1 MGVKGLTPNHL
12 RQIEIVEVSST
23 ERVGG
28 GGGGGEG
35 GRGEV
40 VRKNNNTSTLPTILL
55 TLHRLGCHWL
65 YALINLMQSTVN
77 V

>member
-28 GGGGGEG
+28 GGGREGGE
-35 GRGEV
+35 RI

-55 TLHRLGCHWL
+55 TLHRLGCHWH

>member
-28 GGGGGEG
+28 GGGREGGE
-35 GRGEV
+35 RI

-65 YALINLMQSTVN
+65 
-77 V
+77 

>member
-12 RQIEIVEVSST
+12 RQTEIVEVSST

-28 GGGGGEG
+28 GGGEGGE
-35 GRGEV
+35 RI

-55 TLHRLGCHWL
+55 TLHQLGCHWL
-65 YALINLMQSTVN
+65 
-77 V
+77 

>member
-28 GGGGGEG
+28 GGEGGE
-35 GRGEV
+35 RI

-65 YALINLMQSTVN
+65 
-77 V
+77 

>member
-28 GGGGGEG
+28 GGGEGGE
-35 GRGEV
+35 RI

-65 YALINLMQSTVN
+65 
-77 V
+77 